1 MAAISPHEPP
11 VSTAPFWRMKRKT
24 RLMTVDDFVQDE
36 ATLPDSL
43 APGEVRVRNRFIAM
57 DPYLA
62 RQMREWRGV
71 SPEWSE
77 GIIHGRIVGEVI
89 ESRCDGFAPGDAVL
103 ATARWQREDVH
114 PAACLEKIRAEIDPP
129 SLRLGLLGAS
139 GLTAWVGLAL
149 AQPKAGET
157 LLVSAATGAVGSV
170 AGQIAHE
177 RGLRAIGIAGGADKC
192 ALAVERY
199 GYAACLDHREPGLAE
214 RLAEAVPGGIDIVFE
229 NAGGAPLD
237 AALANMADHGRIM
250 LCGLAAHYNSSQ
262 GFTFPHFGEL
272 LYRHITLTGFATAQH
287 PELMAQGLDAL
298 LAMKAAGHLDYT
310 ETITDGIEN
319 APAAYLDMLAGK
331 GIGKRLIRC

>member
-1 MAAISPHEPP
+1 MKK
-11 VSTAPFWRMKRKT
+11 VRFWRMRRRT
-24 RLMTVDDFVQDE
+24 EQMSVDDFAQGEAVLP
-36 ATLPDSL
+36 ATL
-43 APGEVRVRNRFIAM
+43 AEGEVRVRNRFIAL

-71 SPEWSE
+71 SSEWAD
-77 GIIHGRIVGEVI
+77 GIIHGRIVGEVA
-89 ESRCDGFAPGDAVL
+89 ESRSGAFAPGDPVL
-103 ATARWQREDVH
+103 VTARWQAEDVH

-129 SLRLGLLGAS
+129 SLRLGVFGAS

-157 LLVSAATGAVGSV
+157 LLVSAATGPVGSV
-170 AGQIAHE
+170 VGQIAKAQ
-177 RGLRAIGIAGGADKC
+177 GLHVVGIAGGADKC

-199 GYAACLDHREPGLAE
+199 GYTMCLDHREPDLAE
-214 RLAEAVPGGIDIVFE
+214 RLAEVARNGIDIVFE
-229 NAGGAPLD
+229 NTGGAPLD

-250 LCGLAAHYNSSQ
+250 LCGLAAHYNSPLP
-262 GFTFPHFGEL
+262 FTFPHFGEL
-272 LYRHITLTGFATAQH
+272 LYRHIALTGFATAHH
-287 PELMAQGLDAL
+287 PELMAQGLEEL
-298 LAMKAAGHLDYT
+298 LAMKAAGTLDYT